1 MLNEFE
7 NIFQLNVP
15 LEEIIGNLVVA
26 FLCGVFISYMYRKV
40 YRGPGYQNTFVNGLV
55 ILAMITAVVIMVIG
69 NNLARA
75 FGLVGAMSIIRF
87 RTAVKDTQDI
97 IFIFFSLTIGMACGV
112 GIHKLAIVGTV
123 FIGLVFY
130 ILDRTNAVA
139 PIKKEFLLQFNVAA
153 NGHQRDSEYMPI
165 LERYCR
171 QSKLI
176 NVKTIGTD
184 DSLELSYY
192 VKMKHNQSN
201 TDLVREIK
209 TIAGINQVNLFYDEE
224 QF

>member
-1 MLNEFE
+1 MFNEFQ
-7 NIFQLNVP
+7 NVFQLSITV
-15 LEEIIGNLVVA
+15 EEVIGNLVVA
-26 FLCGVFISYMYRKV
+26 LLCGLFISLLYRKI
-40 YRGPGYQNTFVNGLV
+40 YRGPGYQASFVNGLV

-97 IFIFFSLTIGMACGV
+97 IFIFFALTIGMAAGV
-112 GIHKLAIVGTV
+112 GIHQLAIVGTV

-130 ILDRTNAVA
+130 VLNRTNAVS
-139 PIKKEFLLQFNVAA
+139 PVKKEFLLQFNVSA
-153 NGHQRDSEYMPI
+153 NGTQQDDEYLPV
-165 LERYCR
+165 LKRYC
-171 QSKLI
+171 QLAKLI
-176 NVKTIGTD
+176 NVKTIGAD
-184 DSLELSYY
+184 DSLELSYFI
-192 VKMKHNQSN
+192 KMKHDRRN

-209 TIAGINQVNLFYDEE
+209 TIDGIKHVNLFYDEE